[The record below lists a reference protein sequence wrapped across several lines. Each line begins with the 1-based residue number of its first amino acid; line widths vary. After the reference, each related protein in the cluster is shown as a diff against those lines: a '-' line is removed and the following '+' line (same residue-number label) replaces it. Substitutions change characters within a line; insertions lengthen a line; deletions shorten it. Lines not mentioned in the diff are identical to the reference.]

1 MKKFVAILMTLVIGL
16 PLYAQNLRVTG
27 QVTSADDGEPLIGAT
42 VRVKQSN
49 SAGTVTDIDGMY
61 SIDVPK
67 GQTLVISYI
76 GFAPYE
82 KKITSAGAVDIAMV
96 SEGSLDELV
105 VIGYGSVKK
114 SDLTGSVATVSGEN
128 MQKTPSPSL
137 ANALQGQAAGVTVNS
152 LSGRPGASAEVRIR
166 GVGTVNGASPIYV
179 VDGMITD
186 NIDFVAPNDIEN
198 TEILKDASAT
208 AIYGSRGANGVVI
221 VTTKSG
227 ARNQRAHI
235 TLDGYVGW
243 QSRWR
248 KLDVMNSKD
257 FADAHVAINGNASSK
272 KYYAENGMNKWLGRY
287 LGVNASAY
295 YPTIYDPDTNP
306 TGFNYAAQNTDWQD
320 EVFRTGMIQNYHLSI
335 DGGGDKFTYSA
346 SGSWFKQQGTIIG
359 SDYSRT
365 TVRLNTSYQA
375 TPWLKIGEN
384 VSFMS
389 SVAKNTYGDGDNLES
404 AGANILSAAL
414 AMAPWDPTHYPE
426 GSVNRNGKDLSGA
439 ISAAS
444 NFKVVTNPFS
454 MIAYSHPNDKKE
466 RFVGNAFIELTP
478 LKHFVFKST
487 FNFDYSLARSK
498 TFQDAYEVS
507 QDDKRDKNFLTSS
520 MARTF
525 SYIVDNILN
534 YNQDFGKH
542 NVGAMI
548 GQTVEEYNYYSIGN
562 SGSTILN
569 PVKNNWYLNQVTDD
583 FGSPSDGVS
592 RARRF
597 SWVGRVMYNYDSR
610 YLATINFRADG
621 SSKFRENKW
630 GYFPSFA
637 LAWRAD
643 RESFL
648 RDVNWINQLKLR
660 FGWGRVGNDNIGN
673 DAFLLTMFN
682 NGPTFVDYVFGKDQA
697 LANGATILTYVNNG
711 GKWETTEQW
720 SVGIDFGFWNNRL
733 SGTIEGFIRD
743 TYDMLMTVNAP
754 AHVGNR
760 YAGKANVGKVRNKGI
775 EVTLNHQGYFGNGFR
790 YSVGGNV
797 SFIHNEL
804 TALNGGDPK
813 YDNYD
818 QVVVCN
824 QGFPL
829 YYLWGYNDLG
839 IFRTDEEALEY
850 FQETSK
856 GNPDANPYTAADI
869 PFHAGDTKYRDVNG
883 DGRIDSADRVKIGSS
898 IPSINYGIN
907 MSLAWKGI
915 DLQLFFQGVAGN
927 KIYNQMRMRLE
938 GNGTTSQLSPIMKNA
953 WTVDNPEGTIANPR
967 NSVNYYTSDRFVEK
981 GDYFRLKNLQL
992 GYNLPEKWM
1001 KKIGMSSMRFYVQ
1014 ASNLFTATKYK
1025 GYDPEVSGAVDF
1037 GNYPQ
1042 SRTFLVGFNIMY

>member
-208 AIYGSRGANGVVI
+208 AIYGSRGANGVDI

-426 GSVNRNGKDLSGA
+426 GSVNRQG
-439 ISAAS
+439 
-444 NFKVVTNPFS
+444 P
-454 MIAYSHPNDKKE
+454 E
-466 RFVGNAFIELTP
+466 RRNL
-478 LKHFVFKST
+478 
-487 FNFDYSLARSK
+487 RS
-498 TFQDAYEVS
+498 FQL
-507 QDDKRDKNFLTSS
+507 Q
-520 MARTF
+520 
-525 SYIVDNILN
+525 
-534 YNQDFGKH
+534 
-542 NVGAMI
+542 
-548 GQTVEEYNYYSIGN
+548 
-562 SGSTILN
+562 
-569 PVKNNWYLNQVTDD
+569 
-583 FGSPSDGVS
+583 
-592 RARRF
+592 
-597 SWVGRVMYNYDSR
+597 
-610 YLATINFRADG
+610 
-621 SSKFRENKW
+621 
-630 GYFPSFA
+630 
-637 LAWRAD
+637 
-643 RESFL
+643 
-648 RDVNWINQLKLR
+648 
-660 FGWGRVGNDNIGN
+660 
-673 DAFLLTMFN
+673 
-682 NGPTFVDYVFGKDQA
+682 
-697 LANGATILTYVNNG
+697 
-711 GKWETTEQW
+711 
-720 SVGIDFGFWNNRL
+720 
-733 SGTIEGFIRD
+733 
-743 TYDMLMTVNAP
+743 
-754 AHVGNR
+754 
-760 YAGKANVGKVRNKGI
+760 
-775 EVTLNHQGYFGNGFR
+775 
-790 YSVGGNV
+790 
-797 SFIHNEL
+797 
-804 TALNGGDPK
+804 GGDK
-813 YDNYD
+813 
-818 QVVVCN
+818 
-824 QGFPL
+824 PL
-829 YYLWGYNDLG
+829 
-839 IFRTDEEALEY
+839 
-850 FQETSK
+850 Q
-856 GNPDANPYTAADI
+856 
-869 PFHAGDTKYRDVNG
+869 H
-883 DGRIDSADRVKIGSS
+883 DR
-898 IPSINYGIN
+898 
-907 MSLAWKGI
+907 L
-915 DLQLFFQGVAGN
+915 
-927 KIYNQMRMRLE
+927 
-938 GNGTTSQLSPIMKNA
+938 
-953 WTVDNPEGTIANPR
+953 
-967 NSVNYYTSDRFVEK
+967 
-981 GDYFRLKNLQL
+981 
-992 GYNLPEKWM
+992 LP
-1001 KKIGMSSMRFYVQ
+1001 
-1014 ASNLFTATKYK
+1014 
-1025 GYDPEVSGAVDF
+1025 
-1037 GNYPQ
+1037 PQ
-1042 SRTFLVGFNIMY
+1042 